1 MKTDPAWTPAGPGFF
16 LFDEFVSKT
25 FWPPMKGDNA
35 VVCSPMLGI
44 CEADWLMKNKP
55 KLHKRQ
61 RVPIQA
67 KHARAFAARD
77 RSVRAIWDMRHG
89 VSLSQAARNNGV
101 SKETIKKYVGSALL
115 QDRPGGRI
123 RATKSDR
130 YVRYLQIPGLHG
142 PVEIT
147 AHGSK
152 EANRAAAYKAAVN
165 RFLAG
170 DLNALASW
178 HGKKIAGIELI
189 TDGPTLKGLAQNDQL
204 PYSLYRSLS
213 GGAS

>member
-1 MKTDPAWTPAGPGFF
+1 MPGKRKPQASRRKGSPRAKSQPTSTKKAR
-16 LFDEFVSKT
+16 LVRVSKLPERG
-25 FWPPMKGDNA
+25 F
-35 VVCSPMLGI
+35 S
-44 CEADWLMKNKP
+44 
-55 KLHKRQ
+55 
-61 RVPIQA
+61 
-67 KHARAFAARD
+67 ARD
-77 RSVRAIWDMRHG
+77 RSLRALWDMRHG
-89 VSLSQAARNNGV
+89 ASFSQATRNNGI
-101 SKETIKKYVGSALL
+101 SKTTFKKTVGSALL

-165 RFLAG
+165 RFLSG
-170 DLNALASW
+170 DLNALTPW

-189 TDGPTLKGLAQNDQL
+189 TDGPSLKGLGQKELL
-204 PYSLYRSLS
+204 PYSLYCSLS
-213 GGAS
+213 GGAA